1 MRIKIITDII
11 NQPEVFHKL
20 PNHTVQAFLLQR
32 LPIEMTKQTHAEKT
46 FCFYTYSAPR
56 IDKERNQL
64 SFYFSSLDHITKS
77 LIESL
82 ENNMLAQFG
91 PYLCRIAIIEE
102 LPEANPADNRLL
114 LKGKAL
120 ISRGDR
126 TLITETAEM
135 ERFLGYYAE
144 NKLKALG
151 LPSDVQFKVFQKEST
166 HTYYR
171 KGNNKN
177 INLPGWYIT
186 VSVEGEPESL
196 QALYQIGFG
205 QNTGTG
211 NGLFWEVG

>member
-11 NQPEVFHKL
+11 NQPEEFQKL

-32 LPIEMTKQTHAEKT
+32 LPIEMTKQTHAEKAY
-46 FCFYTYSAPR
+46 CFYTYSAPR
-56 IDKERNQL
+56 IDKDKNQL
-64 SFYFSSLDHITKS
+64 SFYFSSLDNITTA
-77 LIESL
+77 LVESL
-82 ENNMLAQFG
+82 ENNLLAQFG
-91 PYLCRIAIIEE
+91 PYLCRVTGIEE
-102 LPEANPADNRLL
+102 MPEVAPLENRLL

-120 ISRGDR
+120 ISRGER
-126 TLITETAEM
+126 TLITDTKEM
-135 ERFLGYYAE
+135 ERYLGYYAE

-151 LPSDVQFKVFQKEST
+151 LPSDVQFKIFQKQST

-171 KGNNKN
+171 KGQNKN
-177 INLPGWYIT
+177 INLPGWYIV

-196 QALYQIGFG
+196 QTLYQIGFG